1 MKEETNAIRGQIDRT
16 AYREHSVPM
25 FLTSSFIYKSAE
37 QAERMFAGEETG
49 DIYSRFTNP
58 NTTELINKFC
68 KLEEAEDGV
77 VTASGMAAVF
87 STLASHLKSGD
98 HLVACSSLFG
108 NTNYIIKNILPT
120 WGIDHTLVSAD
131 DQNEWEEA
139 FQPNTKM
146 VLIET
151 PTNPGLEILDL
162 QWLSELCKKH
172 NAIFCVDNCFAT
184 PILQKPMLF
193 GADLSIHS
201 ATKWT
206 DGQGRVLGGAVVGKK
221 EYIQPIFDFL
231 RRTGP
236 SLSPFNAWILSKSLE
251 TLGLRMERHSSNAL
265 RLAEHLEAHE
275 KVRRVR
281 YPFLSSHPQYELAKN
296 QMKYGGGIITIDIG
310 SAKKEVFAFINRL
323 TIPSITA
330 NLGDSRTIIT
340 HPATTTH
347 SKLSKKEQ
355 EASDIYMS
363 TIRLSI
369 GLEDVE
375 DLIEDMDQALNQL
388 R

>member
-25 FLTSSFIYKSAE
+25 FLTSSFVYDSAE
-37 QAERMFAGEETG
+37 HAERMFAGEEKG

-68 KLEEAEDGV
+68 KLEEAEDGI

-87 STLASHLKSGD
+87 STLATHLQSGD

-108 NTNYIIKNILPT
+108 NTNYIIKNILPS
-120 WGIDHTLVSAD
+120 WGIDYTLVDAHD
-131 DQNEWEEA
+131 HKGWEKA
-139 FQPNTKM
+139 FKPNTKM

-162 QWLSELCKKH
+162 QWLSDLCKNN

-184 PILQKPMLF
+184 PILQKPLLF

-206 DGQGRVLGGAVVGKK
+206 DGQGRVLGGIVVGKK
-221 EYIQPIFDFL
+221 EYTQPIFDFL

-236 SLSPFNAWILSKSLE
+236 ALSPFNAWLLSKSIE
-251 TLGLRMERHSSNAL
+251 TLGLRMERHCSNAL
-265 RLAEHLEAHE
+265 RLAEHLEAHD
-275 KVRRVR
+275 KVKRVR
-281 YPFLSSHPQYELAKN
+281 YPFLSSHPQCALAKK
-296 QMKYGGGIITIDIG
+296 QMKYGGGIVTVDLG
-310 SAKKEVFAFINRL
+310 NSKKEVFNFINNLR
-323 TIPSITA
+323 IPSITA

-347 SKLSKKEQ
+347 SKLSQEEQ
-355 EASDIYMS
+355 EASDIFMS
-363 TIRLSI
+363 TLRLSV
-369 GLEDVE
+369 GLEDVG
-375 DLIEDMDQALNQL
+375 DLIEDIDQALNQL
-388 R
+388 S

>member
-281 YPFLSSHPQYELAKN
+281 YPFLSSHPQYELAKK

>member
-1 MKEETNAIRGQIDRT
+1 MKEDTKAIRGQIDRT

-25 FLTSSFIYKSAE
+25 FLTSSFVFNSAE
-37 QAERMFAGEETG
+37 HAERMFNGEEKG

-68 KLEEAEDGV
+68 QLEEAEDGI

-87 STLASHLKSGD
+87 NTLAAHLKSGD

-120 WGIDHTLVSAD
+120 WGIDYTLVDAS
-131 DQNEWEEA
+131 DQKGWAEA

-162 QWLSELCKKH
+162 SFLSALCKKH
-172 NAIFCVDNCFAT
+172 DAIFCVDNCFAT
-184 PILQKPMLF
+184 PILQKPLLF

-206 DGQGRVLGGAVVGKK
+206 DGQGRVLGGIVVGKK
-221 EYIQPIFDFL
+221 EYTQPIFDFL
-231 RRTGP
+231 RRTGA
-236 SLSPFNAWILSKSLE
+236 SLSPFNAWLLSKSIE
-251 TLGLRMERHSSNAL
+251 TLGLRMERHCSNAL
-265 RLAEHLEAHE
+265 RLAEHLEAHG
-275 KVRRVR
+275 KIKRVR
-281 YPFLSSHPQYELAKN
+281 YPFLSSHPQHELAKK
-296 QMKYGGGIITIDIG
+296 QMKYGGGIITVDLG
-310 SAKKEVFAFINRL
+310 NSKKEVFDFINRL

-330 NLGDSRTIIT
+330 NLGDSRTIVT

-347 SKLSKKEQ
+347 SKLSTEEQ
-355 EASDIYMS
+355 ESSDIYIS
-363 TIRLSI
+363 TLRLSV
-369 GLEDVE
+369 GLENVE
-375 DLIEDMDQALNQL
+375 DLIEDIDHALTQL
-388 R
+388 S